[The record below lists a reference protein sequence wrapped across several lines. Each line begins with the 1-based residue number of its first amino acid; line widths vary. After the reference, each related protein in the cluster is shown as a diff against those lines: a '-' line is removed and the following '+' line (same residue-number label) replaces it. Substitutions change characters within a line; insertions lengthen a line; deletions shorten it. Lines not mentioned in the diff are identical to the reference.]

1 MKKLF
6 TFLFLASFALVVSAT
21 TTPVKPAE
29 KMNQT
34 KQVVTDQLF
43 KLQEIDRILEAENL
57 TYAQLAEKYP
67 DLLEETP
74 VTPVMEEGVFDKASD
89 SPLGIPG
96 FWWGFCL
103 GWVGMLIVY
112 LMMDEGQD
120 RKDQV
125 KKALIGCI
133 IGSII
138 GLGIYFLAWGSLLW
152 WGDAGKA
159 VSTAITAGC

>member
-6 TFLFLASFALVVSAT
+6 TFLFLTSFALVVSAT

-57 TYAQLAEKYP
+57 TYSQLAEKYP

-74 VTPVMEEGVFDKASD
+74 VAPVMEEGVFDKVAD

-125 KKALIGCI
+125 KNALYGC
-133 IGSII
+133 
-138 GLGIYFLAWGSLLW
+138 LAWTVI
-152 WGDAGKA
+152 WGILYFTVLGVAWFGDSATKTVLTAAAGN
-159 VSTAITAGC
+159 C

>member
-1 MKKLF
+1 MKKILTLILVS
-6 TFLFLASFALVVSAT
+6 TFASFAIAN

-34 KQVVTDQLF
+34 KQVVNDQLF
-43 KLQEIDRILEAENL
+43 KLQEMDRILDEENL
-57 TYAQLAEKYP
+57 TYDQLAAKYP
-67 DLLEETP
+67 ELLEETP
-74 VTPVMEEGVFDKASD
+74 ISSSVDEGVFDKAAD

-125 KKALIGCI
+125 KNALIGCI
-133 IGSII
+133 IGSVI
-138 GLGIYFLAWGSLLW
+138 GLGIYFLAWGTLLW
-152 WGDAGKA
+152 WGDAGQA